1 MGYHHPR
8 QANGAANPYQQGNVQ
23 GVTPSSLD
31 SSNSNAAQGANLRTL
46 AIITRGLHVH
56 TRSRQQFKQAIIQR

>member
-8 QANGAANPYQQGNVQ
+8 QANPYQQGNVQ
-23 GVTPSSLD
+23 GETPSSLD
-31 SSNSNAAQGANLRTL
+31 SSNSNAVQGANLRTL

-56 TRSRQQFKQAIIQR
+56 TRSSQLFKLATIQR

>member
-8 QANGAANPYQQGNVQ
+8 QTNPYPQGNVQ

-31 SSNSNAAQGANLRTL
+31 GSNSNAVQEANLRTL

-56 TRSRQQFKQAIIQR
+56 THSSHLFKLATIQR